1 MAEIVTAVYEKGVLY
16 PLQPL
21 DLRERQTVHIQV
33 LPEEPAEDEG
43 EAAIRTLVAAG
54 LLTPPPRRSDVALVS
69 KEPTDEVEQV
79 IQSLITAGLMRPRPK
94 NTPPP
99 DPVSEEERRRLA
111 DIMGSAP
118 GKPLSEIIIEERG
131 EW

>member
-1 MAEIVTAVYEKGVLY
+1 MAEIVTAVYENGMLR

-21 DLRERQTVHIQV
+21 NLQERQTVRLQIM
-33 LPEEPAEDEG
+33 PEEPATQE
-43 EAAIRTLVAAG
+43 
-54 LLTPPPRRSDVALVS
+54 
-69 KEPTDEVEQV
+69 EPDKVEEV
-79 IQSLITAGLMRPRPK
+79 IQSLVASGLMRPRPRRG
-94 NTPPP
+94 TPPP

-111 DIMGSAP
+111 DRIGKAP

>member
-1 MAEIVTAVYEKGVLY
+1 MIETVTAVYEKGMLR

-21 DLRERQTVHIQV
+21 NLRERQTVRIQIV
-33 LPEEPAEDEG
+33 PEEPAMQE
-43 EAAIRTLVAAG
+43 
-54 LLTPPPRRSDVALVS
+54 
-69 KEPTDEVEQV
+69 EPTDEVEQI
-79 IQSLITAGLMRPRPK
+79 IQSLVASGLMRPRPQRGA
-94 NTPPP
+94 PPP

-111 DIMGSAP
+111 DIMGQAP